1 MVHGSIDG
9 ITNLNFIVDTGA
21 VPSVLDK
28 RLAGRLHL
36 ANETGQLSLFT
47 ERVDSRRAVVRDV
60 RLGPVHVARLPVIV
74 QDLSIAASVLGTRID
89 AMVGLDLLGHVP
101 FTIDYQAKEIA
112 FGPVNPAFA
121 SMPYRPGLPYAIVD
135 LDVQGRRLGILVDT
149 GASDLVLFASALQ
162 YCLWST
168 KKAHSAT
175 WSNLGGDIHV
185 NEAQLTDAHFGSLRW
200 DERAVYVLQDTE
212 TISGIGGL
220 LGTKALGARRVAFDP
235 DRRVVAWETTNAEA
249 ETVELGSVLL
259 RGHPGDVVH

>member
-1 MVHGSIDG
+1 MI
-9 ITNLNFIVDTGA
+9 
-21 VPSVLDK
+21 
-28 RLAGRLHL
+28 
-36 ANETGQLSLFT
+36 
-47 ERVDSRRAVVRDV
+47 
-60 RLGPVHVARLPVIV
+60 
-74 QDLSIAASVLGTRID
+74 
-89 AMVGLDLLGHVP
+89 GLDLLGHVP

-112 FGPVNPAFA
+112 FGPINPAFA

-162 YCLWST
+162 HCLWST

-235 DRRVVAWETTNAEA
+235 DRREPEQRMRRNGRTWQRAITRPSRRCCALISESRETQTR
-249 ETVELGSVLL
+249 T
-259 RGHPGDVVH
+259 